1 MKVGDL
7 VRDRV
12 YNAVGVVVSVSRSLA
27 NVRWANDIKIVSYLH
42 GTPVSHLEVISEKR

>member
-1 MKVGDL
+1 MKRGDL

-27 NVRWANDIKIVSYLH
+27 RVRWANDIKIVSYLH
-42 GTPVSHLEVISEKR
+42 GTPLSHLEVISEKR